1 MDPSTRS
8 HVEALDGLGA
18 HLLGAPDAPA
28 EVRSAVAA
36 VCALALPVPPV
47 AVPYAGPWQGM
58 YRAWLRHAAHLEV
71 VPTARGAALCHAIQ
85 WAVALDEVQ
94 P

>member
-1 MDPSTRS
+1 MDTSSHS

-58 YRAWLRHAAHLEV
+58 YRAWLRHAAHLDV
-71 VPTARGAALCHAIQ
+71 VASARGRALSHAIQ
-85 WAVALDEVQ
+85 WAITLDEVT